1 IVTVTNLIKTPK
13 PISFY
18 PGTSGFY
25 NLYIGTTKIT
35 TSSPAGLTI
44 LTGSQ
49 LSSGVTFT
57 VPSLASGVY
66 NISVTYAGQPVS
78 SALSPL
84 STVDSLVVVSTAGTT
99 ISAGSLV
106 TVPVYSSGKFAG
118 YAIAAYGLDANVP
131 ANLWVYNSL
140 GPNLVLTSTT
150 GTYGEIFDPSD
161 LSSSSPYY
169 SSSSVGTFSVV
180 LSLGTAPSASELYA
194 TYTVSGTLAFYSPS
208 TAGSYTGPVFYDF
221 INDVVTLT
229 PTGLSA
235 GTYYNLYFGTMYVE
249 TLSASSATAFVPN
262 YPSSSPT
269 EAAFTVPVVPPGL
282 YYVNLTYAGTTK
294 VVASEPFDV
303 LPSYYGTL
311 TVTSAQGVP
320 TNYAFPGEII
330 NFAWTPSVQP
340 NAPGTVIVNSPTV
353 GSFTYAT
360 IYVTVYLNNTA
371 YTTLPATYSS
381 GTLMGSFLAPNAAIG
396 SYWNISLSWS
406 QNVYTSSSPLV
417 IGSPLS
423 GATTQYNHTMA
434 PFHDSYLGLIRG
446 NGSLLTGISASE
458 VATIEAQ
465 LTSAVT
471 TSLQVPLSELK
482 ANVTALH
489 GDIVQI
495 TTAFGNMTTT
505 LKAINAT
512 VSTIESGQALIQ
524 SDLGTIKATL
534 SSINASIVSL
544 NNNVVTINTTL
555 GKVTTS
561 LSSINATVT
570 STASGVSS
578 LQGSAVT
585 IITDLGTFTGTVKSV
600 SGGLATIQTSL
611 GNLTTNVSQIK
622 TNTGKINTISSSL
635 GTTEIFEIVIL
646 VLVLITLVL
655 SFLAINAANR
665 VAKKVDEQKK
675 Q

>member
-1 IVTVTNLIKTPK
+1 T
-13 PISFY
+13 
-18 PGTSGFY
+18 
-25 NLYIGTTKIT
+25 
-35 TSSPAGLTI
+35 GLD
-44 LTGSQ
+44 
-49 LSSGVTFT
+49 LSSGVSFV
-57 VPSLASGVY
+57 VPSMSSGVY
-66 NISVTYAGQPVS
+66 NASVTYIGQPLS
-78 SALSPL
+78 KALSPL
-84 STVDSLVVVSTAGTT
+84 WTVLGLVVVSTPGTVV
-99 ISAGSLV
+99 SAGALV
-106 TVPVYSSGKFAG
+106 TIPTQHNGSFAG
-118 YAIAAYGLDANVP
+118 YAIAAYGMLASGSYE
-131 ANLWVYNSL
+131 LIVYNSL
-140 GPNLVLTSTT
+140 GPTPST
-150 GTYGEIFDPSD
+150 GTLSTIGTLFDATD
-161 LSSSSPYY
+161 LNATVSSEYTSSSA
-169 SSSSVGTFSVV
+169 GTFSVV
-180 LSLGTAPSASELYA
+180 ISVGVSPAIHEFSA
-194 TYTVSGTLAFYSPS
+194 TYVVYPTLHFSSSLSAPVGYS
-208 TAGSYTGPVFYDF
+208 GPVFYDF
-221 INDVVTLT
+221 INDVVTMS
-229 PTGLSA
+229 PTGLVA
-235 GTYYNLYFGTMYVE
+235 GAYYDVYFGTMYLE
-249 TLSASSATAFVPN
+249 TVLASSATSFA
-262 YPSSSPT
+262 T
-269 EAAFTVPVVPPGL
+269 GEKTFTVPVVPTGL
-282 YYVNLTYAGTTK
+282 YDVNLTLTGTKNVIVT
-294 VVASEPFDV
+294 APFYV
-303 LPSYYGTL
+303 LPSYHGTM
-311 TVTSAQGVP
+311 TISSAQGLP
-320 TNYAFPGEII
+320 TQFAFPGEII
-330 NFAWTPSVQP
+330 NFAWTPSTEP

-396 SYWNISLSWS
+396 SYWSVSLSWS

-423 GATTQYNHTMA
+423 GATTQYNYTMK

-489 GDIVQI
+489 GDLVQI

-544 NNNVVTINTTL
+544 NDNVVTINTTL

-578 LQGSAVT
+578 LQGSVVT